1 MDEDYYDRID
11 EAGKE
16 DDQNEENM
24 NDDDGKMTKQINS
37 F

>member
-1 MDEDYYDRID
+1 MDEDYHDRID

-16 DDQNEENM
+16 DDENGENM